1 MFSKRLINMVGKSR
15 KYIFLSVFTQW
26 ISLLANVVLM
36 YKITQILEAAFKSS
50 VSEKQIITVIVTAAA
65 VILIRAACNILN
77 SKMNYLS
84 SKSVKLI
91 LREKIYSKLLR
102 IGTGYKEKVNTS
114 EVVQVTVE
122 GVEQLETYFG
132 AYLPQF
138 FYAMAA
144 TLTLFGVLAFIHF
157 PTAVVLLICVPLIP
171 VSIALVQKWAKK
183 LLAKYWGKYASLG
196 NSFLENLQGLTTLKI
211 YQSDA
216 FKNKEMNEEAEE
228 FRKITMKVLT
238 MQLNSITIM
247 DLIAYGGAAAGIIM
261 AVTGYASAD
270 ISLAGCLFIILISAD
285 YFIPMRLM
293 GSFFHVAMNGM
304 AASDKIFK
312 LLDLEEENQKDKP
325 DLPDN
330 LDITCNNLSYS
341 YDKEKQ
347 VLSKVHLSFPK
358 GSYSALVGA
367 SGCGKSTIAG
377 VLTGKNR
384 LYTGEVLIGGTELR
398 KIKETELL
406 KTITYIG
413 HNSFLFKGTV
423 AENLRMAK
431 PEASDEELWT
441 VLQRTNMAEFL
452 KSENGL
458 DTMITASAGNIS
470 GGQRQRLAL
479 ARALLHDSP
488 LYIFDEATS
497 NIDVES
503 ETTIM
508 NEIKALIGKKTVIVI
523 SHRLANIVDADT
535 IYVMKNGEVVERG
548 KHQNLIHNQSVYSDL
563 WKTQQDLENYVE
575 RSKAC

>member
-1 MFSKRLINMVGKSR
+1 MFSKRLINTVSESR
-15 KYIFLSVFTQW
+15 KYIFLSVLTQW
-26 ISLLANVVLM
+26 ISLLANVLLM
-36 YKITQILEAAFKSS
+36 YRITQIIEAAFLGT
-50 VSEKQIITVIVTAAA
+50 VSENMILTLVLTALV
-65 VILIRAACNILN
+65 VILIRAVCNILQT
-77 SKMNYLS
+77 KMSYLS

-144 TLTLFGVLAFIHF
+144 TLTLFVILSFIHL
-157 PTAVVLLICVPLIP
+157 PTAIVLLICVPLIP
-171 VSIALVQKWAKK
+171 VSIALVQKFAKK
-183 LLAKYWGKYASLG
+183 LLSKYWGKYSSLG

-211 YQSDA
+211 YQSDQ
-216 FKNKEMNEEAEE
+216 FKNEEMNHEAEE
-228 FRKITMKVLT
+228 FRKITMRVLT
-238 MQLNSITIM
+238 MQLNSITVM
-247 DLIAYGGAAAGIIM
+247 DLIAYGGAATGIIM
-261 AVTGYASAD
+261 AAMGYASHS
-270 ISLAGCLFIILISAD
+270 ISLAGALFILLISAD

-304 AASDKIFK
+304 AASEKIFR
-312 LLDLEEENQKDKP
+312 LLDLEVEDQSDKV
-325 DLPDN
+325 DLPSD
-330 LDITCNNLSYS
+330 LDIRCSHLGYS
-341 YDKEKQ
+341 YDNEKQ
-347 VLSKVHLSFPK
+347 VLSGADFTFRK
-358 GSYSALVGA
+358 GSYSALVGE

-377 VLTGKNR
+377 ILTGKNK
-384 LYTGEVLIGGTELR
+384 LYSGKVFIGDVELR
-398 KIKETELL
+398 SIKEEELL
-406 KTITYIG
+406 KAVTYIG

-431 PEASDEELWT
+431 PDATDEELWS
-441 VLQRTNMAEFL
+441 VLKRTNMADFL

-458 DTMITASAGNIS
+458 ETYISASAGNIS
-470 GGQRQRLAL
+470 GGQRQRLGL

-488 LYIFDEATS
+488 IYIFDEATS

-508 NEIKALIGKKTVIVI
+508 KEIKALVGRKTVIVI
-523 SHRLANIVDADT
+523 SHRLANVVDADQ
-535 IYVMKNGEVVERG
+535 IYVLKNGKVVEHG
-548 KHQNLIHNQSVYSDL
+548 SHEKLTHHQGIYKEL
-563 WKTQQDLENYVE
+563 WKTQQDLESYVE